1 MTKYERNK
9 RTFALVLIVATAFSI
24 VACKKK
30 KATDDSAFVSI
41 LSDVT
46 STSEEETTTTEETT
60 TSESTE
66 ATTTT
71 EAPTEVTTTTT
82 ATSVTETTA
91 APTEPSVTET
101 TAAST
106 ATPAPKATATPKP
119 KPTKAHAAPTATPA
133 PKATATPTPVPATP
147 TPTPTPVPTP
157 TNTPTPEPVKVK
169 DAKDYMGTARSA
181 VKQAITDKCGWKT
194 GFCFDDRVMA
204 NQKTRANYVIAN
216 DLQGHVDVPGT
227 VIPLE
232 ACGGVI
238 ATYFPDTDN
247 MYWEWFDHAGNSHTY
262 ANDPYSC
269 FYDFAA
275 FLVVEHTDELASND
289 FQTFFGFGIG
299 IKDTSFDWYG
309 EWQYEWQMQVY
320 IGAANELT
328 IQDY

>member
-60 TSESTE
+60 TGESTE

-101 TAAST
+101 TAVPT

-119 KPTKAHAAPTATPA
+119 TKAPAAPTATPA

-157 TNTPTPEPVKVK
+157 TNTPTPEPVKV
-169 DAKDYMGTARSA
+169 RSA
-181 VKQAITDKCGWKT
+181 NDYKDTIRSATKQAIIDHCSWKDGFEFNDK
-194 GFCFDDRVMA
+194 VMA
-204 NQKTRANYVIAN
+204 NEKKRAEWTAEN
-216 DLQGHVDVPGT
+216 DWIGHCDVPGT
-227 VIPLE
+227 RIPLE
-232 ACGGVI
+232 ACANVI
-238 ATYFPDTDN
+238 ANYDPSSNQIVWT
-247 MYWEWFDHAGNSHTY
+247 GLNSKIY
-262 ANDPYSC
+262 YDAYDC
-269 FYDFAA
+269 FYDLATY
-275 FLVVEHTDELASND
+275 LVTEHTKQLGCHID
-289 FQTFFGFGIG
+289 FAEYSIYFGYGVG

-309 EWQYEWQMQVY
+309 DWQYEWNINIY
-320 IGAANELT
+320 IGAET
-328 IQDY
+328 EISIQDY